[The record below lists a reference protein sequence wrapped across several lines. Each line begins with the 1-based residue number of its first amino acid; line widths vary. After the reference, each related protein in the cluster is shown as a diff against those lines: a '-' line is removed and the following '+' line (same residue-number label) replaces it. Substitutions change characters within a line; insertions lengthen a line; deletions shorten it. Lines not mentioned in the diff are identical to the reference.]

1 MNPASPQAQPRLN
14 PTAMAVAGWCALM
27 GFGVWQFW
35 GNAVRGYIDTA
46 SVFWWWGWQWFNP
59 DSESQHGPVIL
70 ALAGWVFWRNL
81 KGARG
86 EGRGAALTGTI
97 WPAVGAMVV
106 GLGIHLLGYAVQQT
120 RISIVALLL
129 FSWGVLRLAGGERW
143 GRAAIFPLSLLVF
156 AIPMGALDAVGFHLR
171 VVVIATT
178 EVLAHAAGID
188 VVRNG
193 TQLFAPDGSY
203 QYDVA
208 AACSGV
214 RSLMALLALSAL
226 VGYLGLRSNWR
237 RGAVFLLALPLT
249 VVGNVVRISAVVFAG
264 EWIGQRAGELVH
276 DWAGFVVFLIVLG
289 GVQAA
294 VQWLAQRE
302 LPGVAAA
309 VGAPRRGELYPWS
322 ARRAVGVAGGM
333 LVATLLV
340 GVGVR
345 KLDGLSLRGVAG
357 VPLAA
362 DGVNPAALP
371 VFLGTDWIGQ
381 TAEVSE
387 VERELLPADTG
398 YARMTYVSL
407 DDRRRQVF
415 VSVVLSGQ
423 DRTSIH
429 RPELCLVGQ
438 GWTILDHAE
447 TTYAVGE
454 AGQLPAA
461 TLRLRREVVDA
472 QGRIGEVPGV
482 FSYWFVGRDQ
492 IETSTV
498 GRLWQTAVN
507 RLRLKPD
514 RWAYVVVQTTVL
526 PGETEDAAQGRMN
539 AVVEAL
545 WPQLTPASFKI
556 AAEKD

>member
-1 MNPASPQAQPRLN
+1 
-14 PTAMAVAGWCALM
+14 MAVAGWCALL

-70 ALAGWVFWRNL
+70 ALAGGGFWRNL

-86 EGRGAALTGTI
+86 EGQEATIVGKI

-106 GLGIHLLGYAVQQT
+106 GLGLHLLGYAVQQT

-143 GRAAIFPLSLLVF
+143 GRAAVFPLALLVF

-178 EVLAHAAGID
+178 EVLAHGVGID

-264 EWIGQRAGELVH
+264 EWIGQNAGELVH

-302 LPGVAAA
+302 SPGGVVAIPA
-309 VGAPRRGELYPWS
+309 RGEMNQLGV
-322 ARRAVGVAGGM
+322 RRAVEVSAIVA
-333 LVATLLV
+333 VSTLLV

-345 KLDGLSLRGVAG
+345 KLDALSLRGAAG

-362 DGVNPAALP
+362 DGINPAGLP
-371 VFLGTDWIGQ
+371 LFLGTDWIGQ
-381 TAEVSE
+381 AAEVSE

-438 GWTILDHAE
+438 GWTILDQAE
-447 TTYAVGE
+447 TTFAVGGV
-454 AGQLPAA
+454 GQLPAA
-461 TLRLRREVVDA
+461 MLWLRRDVVD
-472 QGRIGEVPGV
+472 GRGHIDEVPGL

-545 WPQLTPASFKI
+545 WPQLTPASFKF
-556 AAEKD
+556 ATEKD